1 MNNPNIFFLEP
12 EYIVHT
18 SQCKISTQV
27 SSLVSWNWG
36 HLLFFWMEA
45 RQVRCTFF
53 FKCVQ
58 VWSISYNSWL
68 TLILLV
74 WSCVIWM
81 LKDRRRFAMLS
92 APFLAVYGTL
102 LLVVTFISQLHLNH
116 IDIFPTLPKLVLI
129 DFDVYGYPVPCV
141 HLAAKVC
148 KPKSCDRA

>member
-1 MNNPNIFFLEP
+1 MCILSKLED
-12 EYIVHT
+12 T
-18 SQCKISTQV
+18 STSFKPCFNEIEGTCS
-27 SSLVSWNWG
+27 SSLRRSVKL
-36 HLLFFWMEA
+36 HAYLI
-45 RQVRCTFF
+45 
-53 FKCVQ
+53 CVQ

-92 APFLAVYGTL
+92 APFLAVYGTF
-102 LLVVTFISQLHLNH
+102 LLVITFISQLHLNH

-141 HLAAKVC
+141 HLAAKV
-148 KPKSCDRA
+148 